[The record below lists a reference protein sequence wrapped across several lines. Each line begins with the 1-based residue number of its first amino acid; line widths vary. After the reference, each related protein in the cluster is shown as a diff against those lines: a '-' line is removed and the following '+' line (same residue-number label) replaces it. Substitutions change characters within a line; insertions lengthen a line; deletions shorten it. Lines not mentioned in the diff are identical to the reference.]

1 MADRPTPTTPPAGKP
16 KKSGWRRFFTWFGIT
31 VLVLLLAV
39 AAVIGLAYATV
50 KSPDANAD
58 FQTNTSFVY
67 YNDGKEKIGSY
78 QIQNR
83 QTLTYEQIPQYAK
96 DAIVAGENRSF
107 WTDPGISLAG
117 MARAA
122 ISAVRGE
129 EVVGG
134 STITQQY
141 IKVLY
146 LTQDKTLTRKFTEIL
161 LAAKMGNELSK
172 EQILTGYLNTV
183 YFGRGAYG
191 IEAASQAYFGKPA
204 SELTQA
210 QAIAL
215 TAIVNNPGNL
225 DPAKGDK
232 QAADL
237 LERYQYTING
247 LVEMGKLTE
256 AQKAE
261 IYWKLPK
268 FPKLE
273 RDSQFGGPKGFLLDM
288 VQDELKA
295 KGFTDEQIAGG
306 GLTII
311 TTFDADKQ
319 EAAVESAQ
327 KITLQT
333 VNGNAKKARNLHA
346 ALVSIDV
353 SSGGVLAL
361 YGGPDFVKNSR
372 NWATT
377 ARPTGSTFKPYA
389 LGTAFTQGFTLS
401 DIFNGSSF
409 TPPGENVPVR
419 NAGDVNW
426 GPVTLQ
432 QATTH
437 SINTAYV
444 DLEGNMKNGPE
455 ETLAFAQDAGL
466 PKAAGWVPISRVP
479 LGVPEVSP
487 LSQAN
492 GYATFANEG
501 KHIPAHVV
509 ATVQDSSGA
518 TLYKS
523 DALPDQTVPKDVAN
537 DVAFALT
544 QVVNDDRRPGRFDG
558 LPDRGQDR
566 HVLHPRCGG
575 GLQDH
580 RLLVRRHEQA
590 DRHRRDVRGGRR
602 GNRRSGRLLPGLLR
616 LRSAAEHLDVLH
628 DGGPGGA
635 QGHSVRRAHR
645 SGVLPHPDGATA
657 HADPVQ
663 HPEAD
668 ADGADADEA
677 DAADHPTE
685 HQADGRT
692 DPETHREANGDGHA
706 MTATR
711 ALGGDVGRRA
721 QREGIWFNPQPWV
734 LLAGT
739 VSYLVLML
747 RQLPCQLGGSVYKA
761 MCYSDIGPLFYS
773 RKLAEGK
780 VPFISADVEYPVLTG
795 AIMDLARRITLALG
809 GQTGPDL
816 PYSVA
821 AHAAAIFV
829 GVNAVLLFGFFLLL
843 LWAHLHCTARGTP

>member
-107 WTDPGISLAG
+107 WTDPGISLPG

-544 QVVNDDRRPGRFDG
+544 QVVNDGTAARAGSMGFPIAGKTGTYYIRAAAGGSKTTACWFVGMSKQIATAVMYVAGDEGTDDLDDYYPGFFGSGPPLSTWMSYMTVAQEGLKDIPFDG
-558 LPDRGQDR
+558 PTDRVSS
-566 HVLHPRCGG
+566 HTPTVPPRT
-575 GLQDH
+575 QTPSNTPKPTPTEPTPTKPTQPTTPPSTKPTD
-580 RLLVRRHEQA
+580 EPTQKPTA
-590 DRHRRDVRGGRR
+590 K
-602 GNRRSGRLLPGLLR
+602 PT
-616 LRSAAEHLDVLH
+616 
-628 DGGPGGA
+628 
-635 QGHSVRRAHR
+635 
-645 SGVLPHPDGATA
+645 ATA
-657 HADPVQ
+657 
-663 HPEAD
+663 
-668 ADGADADEA
+668 
-677 DAADHPTE
+677 
-685 HQADGRT
+685 
-692 DPETHREANGDGHA
+692 
-706 MTATR
+706 
-711 ALGGDVGRRA
+711 
-721 QREGIWFNPQPWV
+721 
-734 LLAGT
+734 
-739 VSYLVLML
+739 
-747 RQLPCQLGGSVYKA
+747 
-761 MCYSDIGPLFYS
+761 
-773 RKLAEGK
+773 
-780 VPFISADVEYPVLTG
+780 
-795 AIMDLARRITLALG
+795 
-809 GQTGPDL
+809 
-816 PYSVA
+816 
-821 AHAAAIFV
+821 
-829 GVNAVLLFGFFLLL
+829 
-843 LWAHLHCTARGTP
+843 TP